1 MKANEEYLREH
12 KHPRGNQWR
21 HNPMRLEEVDIL
33 LSVFIVMGV
42 VGYPTQRYFYTIK
55 LTDLMICL

>member
-1 MKANEEYLREH
+1 
-12 KHPRGNQWR
+12 
-21 HNPMRLEEVDIL
+21 MRLEEVDIL

-55 LTDLMICL
+55 CTDLMICL